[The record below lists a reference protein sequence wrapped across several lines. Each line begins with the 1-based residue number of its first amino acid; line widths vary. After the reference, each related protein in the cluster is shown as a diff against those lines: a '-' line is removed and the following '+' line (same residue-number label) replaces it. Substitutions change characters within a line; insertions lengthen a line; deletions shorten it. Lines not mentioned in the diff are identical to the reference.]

1 MLRKI
6 KSVGIIGMGAV
17 GAVVGEQLHSVL
29 GNNLYCIMDLD
40 RKTKYSE
47 SGIYINN
54 RKLILIMFCPL
65 NQKSVI

>member
-40 RKTKYSE
+40 RKTNILNLE
-47 SGIYINN
+47 SI
-54 RKLILIMFCPL
+54 
-65 NQKSVI
+65 